1 MPVPQQ
7 HSHKTLW
14 VEGIHF
20 MTFKNLFKSLL
31 PGREHQEEKG
41 EQLWVPL
48 YLQSSSVPRS
58 LGWGQAGITYL
69 FLIEKKRSFPCE
81 TKAICTLISPC
92 LSQDISA
99 VFPWLSLITNPI
111 PILKKLSWLGKEREK
126 HWFIFLPILLLP
138 PLSGTCCSAALSYE
152 HFAAFYLVAIKVSLK
167 EGGESLSFK

>member
-14 VEGIHF
+14 VEGIHL

-31 PGREHQEEKG
+31 PGRKHQERKG

-48 YLQSSSVPRS
+48 YLQSSSMPLPG
-58 LGWGQAGITYL
+58 LGSSCYHL
-69 FLIEKKRSFPCE
+69 PFLDRKKEQFSMCNKCHLYFDF
-81 TKAICTLISPC
+81 PC
-92 LSQDISA
+92 LSQDIWA
-99 VFPWLSLITNPI
+99 GFAWLSLMTNPI

-138 PLSGTCCSAALSYE
+138 PLSGTCCSASLSYE
-152 HFAAFYLVAIKVSLK
+152 YFATSYLMAIKVSLK
-167 EGGESLSFK
+167 EGGE